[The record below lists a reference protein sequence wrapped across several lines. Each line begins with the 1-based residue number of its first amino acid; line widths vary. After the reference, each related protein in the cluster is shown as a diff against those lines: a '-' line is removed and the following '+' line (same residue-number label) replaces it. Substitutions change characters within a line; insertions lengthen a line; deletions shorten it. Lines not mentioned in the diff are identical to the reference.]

1 MNKRVTAFI
10 EENRLLNNG
19 DTVIAAVSGGMD
31 SVTLL
36 HILYSIKELFSLK
49 LHAAHLNHGI
59 RGEEADRDE
68 AFVRELCESMGIPL
82 HVRRADIPAIAAECG
97 KSEELCGREAR
108 YAFFD
113 ELSDRFGAK
122 IATAHNRDDNAETV
136 LWNLVRGSGL
146 GGLCGIPVV
155 RGSIIRPLLCCSRTE
170 IEAYQRAYDLRY
182 VTDSTNLEALYTR
195 NKIRLEVM
203 PLLRQLN
210 ENADGNIVR
219 MAQIAHKVDAYLGEI
234 SEKELK
240 SCKVD
245 GGYDCQKLLQLDD
258 AVRGYAL
265 RRIADDAGA
274 SMDYAHVALVTEAMA
289 DGGAVE
295 LGSGYTAVCAQGIL
309 RIVCGG
315 DRQPA
320 VDSVP
325 LKAYHRTVRLQIR
338 DGRIFRDG
346 IGIPRQ
352 KVNNLFV
359 NNLIPCD
366 IITDDTMVRTRR
378 EGDAFS
384 DSRRGV
390 TKSIKKLFNE
400 LKIPRE
406 KRDSVL
412 LAANGS
418 RVIWIDG
425 VGCAERVDL
434 SRDQEVIYITSHCE
448 APERGCGNPLPS
460 AAGSFDR
467 EIPASSVLTD
477 SSE

>member
-1 MNKRVTAFI
+1 MIKKVTAFI

-19 DTVIAAVSGGMD
+19 DTVIVGLSGGMD

-36 HILYSIKELFSLK
+36 HILYSIKELYNLE

-68 AFVRELCESMGIPL
+68 AFVRALCEGMGVPL
-82 HVRRADIPAIAAECG
+82 QVRRMNIPALSEESG

-113 ELSDRFGAK
+113 ELSAKYGAK

-146 GGLCGIPVV
+146 GGLCGIPVL
-155 RGSIIRPLLCCSRTE
+155 RDNIIRPLLCCSRKE
-170 IEAYQRAYDLRY
+170 IEAYQAEHGLRY
-182 VTDSTNLEALYTR
+182 VTDSTNLTTDYTR
-195 NKIRLEVM
+195 NKIRLEIM

-219 MAQIAHKVDAYLGEI
+219 MADIAQKADGYLNDI

-240 SCKVD
+240 RCEVN
-245 GGYDCQKLLQLDD
+245 GGYDCEKLSELPQ
-258 AVRGYAL
+258 AVCGYAL

-274 SMDYAHVALVTEAMA
+274 PMDYAHTALVTGAMRN
-289 DGGAVE
+289 GGAVN
-295 LGSGYTAVCAQGIL
+295 LGGGYTAVCAQGIL
-309 RIVCGG
+309 RIVR
-315 DRQPA
+315 DRDDQTA
-320 VDSVP
+320 VDSV
-325 LKAYHRTVRLQIR
+325 LLRDFAGAVRVRIKGGRIIR
-338 DGRIFRDG
+338 DGIE
-346 IGIPRQ
+346 IPRQ
-352 KVNNLFV
+352 KINSLFV
-359 NNLIPCD
+359 NSLIPCD
-366 IITDDTMVRTRR
+366 IITDETIVRSRR
-378 EGDAFS
+378 EGDFFS

-406 KRDSVL
+406 ERDRVL

-418 RVIWIDG
+418 RVIWIEG
-425 VGCAERVDL
+425 VGCCERAEL
-434 SRDQEVIYITSHCE
+434 SRDGE
-448 APERGCGNPLPS
+448 AVLIDNESLRGVGQACQRRPQS
-460 AAGSFDR
+460 I
-467 EIPASSVLTD
+467 E
-477 SSE
+477 